1 MFDFLFYGK
10 RILRQL
16 EIIDVKLTDLDEA
29 LGLVGDQLAKAKIEI
44 VAKQDELLA
53 KIAELEVLLED
64 VDVPDEVEAVLESLK
79 VKAQEL
85 DDIVPDGPVV

>member
-1 MFDFLFYGK
+1 MFEMLFYGK

-64 VDVPDEVEAVLESLK
+64 ADVPDEVEAVLESLK

-85 DDIVPDGPVV
+85 DDIVPDAPVV